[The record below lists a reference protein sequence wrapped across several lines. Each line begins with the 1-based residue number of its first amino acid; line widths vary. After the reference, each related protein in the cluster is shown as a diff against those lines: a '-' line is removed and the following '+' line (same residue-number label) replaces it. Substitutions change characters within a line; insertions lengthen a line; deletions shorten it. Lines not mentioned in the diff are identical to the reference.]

1 MSGIK
6 MTELEKLKQDVAE
19 RNGKIQLL
27 SQHIK
32 ELKTQIEQLTFLHNE
47 DVNTIKLLNEQIRE
61 MKQERSAE
69 VRQRAINEIVSAI
82 EKDREEGR

>member
-1 MSGIK
+1 MPDMK

-27 SQHIK
+27 RQHIK
-32 ELKTQIEQLTFLHNE
+32 ELETQIEQLVFLHNE
-47 DVNTIKLLNEQIRE
+47 DVNTIRLLNKQIRE

-82 EKDREEGR
+82 EKDREDGR